1 MGYKSGQMIRT
12 SFLFSAS
19 LLTATFI
26 YAATSAGT
34 TPGSIATFTATTE
47 NVSGAPDS
55 IRIDILRW
63 SNDADREKILDA
75 WELKK
80 PETAAKGEGRA
91 GAAGRGAAG
100 GRGGAGRG
108 GAAGRGGRG
117 GGEAEATPKASP
129 EETLAKALKGTSTVG
144 YLWSRE
150 VAGYAIRYAQEIR
163 NPDGSEQITLLTD
176 RRLGSA
182 NNLWKPGGGQ
192 EQPYDFTLI
201 ELRLK
206 ANGQGEGKTSLTGKV
221 ALDDGMKTFVVESY
235 DSLPVVLGHVQRQP
249 GGTQ

>member
-1 MGYKSGQMIRT
+1 MIRT

-19 LLTATFI
+19 LLTAAFI
-26 YAATSAGT
+26 YGGTSVGT

-47 NVSGAPDS
+47 NVSGSPDS

-63 SNDADREKILDA
+63 SSDADREKILDA

-80 PETAAKGEGRA
+80 AEPAAKGEGRGGAAGRA
-91 GAAGRGAAG
+91 GAAGRG
-100 GRGGAGRG
+100 GRG
-108 GAAGRGGRG
+108 GAAGRGGKG

-129 EETLAKALKGTSTVG
+129 EEMLAKALKEGSTLG

-150 VAGYAIRYAQEIR
+150 VAGYAIRYAQEMR
-163 NPDGSEQITLLTD
+163 NPDGTEQITLLTD

-182 NNLWKPGGGQ
+182 NNLWKPAGGQ

-206 ANGQGEGKTSLTGKV
+206 ANGQGEGKTSLTGKL
-221 ALDDGMKTFVVESY
+221 AFDDGLKTFVVENY
-235 DSLPVVLGHVQRQP
+235 DSLPVVLGRVQRQP
-249 GGTQ
+249 GGSQ

>member
-1 MGYKSGQMIRT
+1 MIRT

-19 LLTATFI
+19 LLTAAFV
-26 YAATSAGT
+26 YGGTSAGT

-80 PETAAKGEGRA
+80 PETAAKGEGR
-91 GAAGRGAAG
+91 GGGAGRAAAA

-117 GGEAEATPKASP
+117 GGEAETPKASP
-129 EETLAKALKGTSTVG
+129 EEMLAKALKETSTVG

-150 VAGYAIRYAQEIR
+150 VAGYAIRYAQEIH

-182 NNLWKPGGGQ
+182 NDLWKPAGGQ
-192 EQPYDFTLI
+192 EQPYGFTLI

-221 ALDDGMKTFVVESY
+221 AFDDSMKTFVVENY
-235 DSLPVVLGHVQRQP
+235 DSLPVVFGHLQRQP
-249 GGTQ
+249 GGSQ